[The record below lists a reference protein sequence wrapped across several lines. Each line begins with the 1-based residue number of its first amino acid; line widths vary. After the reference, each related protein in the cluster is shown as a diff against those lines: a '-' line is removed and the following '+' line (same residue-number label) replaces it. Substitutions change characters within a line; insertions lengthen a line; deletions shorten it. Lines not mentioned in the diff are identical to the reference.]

1 MVFAAKEG
9 LTDYDEL
16 IGKFQA
22 NQANSGLSRSTAE
35 FLAEGIYTAVTDGKS
50 QLRYLIGPDAEQV
63 YGMRQQVG
71 DDAFV
76 AGIKE
81 RMLS

>member
-1 MVFAAKEG
+1 
-9 LTDYDEL
+9 
-16 IGKFQA
+16 
-22 NQANSGLSRSTAE
+22 
-35 FLAEGIYTAVTDGKS
+35 
-50 QLRYLIGPDAEQV
+50 LRYLIGPDAEQV

-76 AGIKE
+76 AGIKQ